1 MVEQLPPQKK
11 IISGYLKN
19 HDLAEIGFKKFPCQ
33 SFADKDLTGHGQG
46 RGQVQ
51 VEIMKNFE
59 PRNNDDGLWFS
70 YRLECSLRENLLE
83 HMLVFLSLKTLAL
96 YP

>member
-19 HDLAEIGFKKFPCQ
+19 HDLAEIGFKKFHQ
-33 SFADKDLTGHGQG
+33 GYADTDPSGHGQVKA
-46 RGQVQ
+46 RV
-51 VEIMKNFE
+51 KKCFE
-59 PRNNDDGLWFS
+59 SKYNDDGLWFS
-70 YRLECSLRENLLE
+70 YRSECSLRENLLE